1 MLPALKFHLSY
12 ALLAE
17 PKSSIFSLT
26 VALIAS
32 TPGARSF
39 LGSKPLPWRSLP
51 ASMYLRVAA
60 AKASWHSVLTLIL
73 ETPREIEA
81 STKSNRGQARCDIS
95 LRLFNDSDS
104 IGAEI
109 ELKYFKYDK
118 TQEAVTDNRFS
129 VLMDLENLELYKKRE
144 PRLMCYEFVY
154 TDNKNYANP
163 STTSGIKLAP
173 CITQS
178 YTYGGKTINLNACYE
193 AEWTAYGE
201 HYFMKTRI

>member
-1 MLPALKFHLSY
+1 MCK
-12 ALLAE
+12 
-17 PKSSIFSLT
+17 T
-26 VALIAS
+26 V
-32 TPGARSF
+32 
-39 LGSKPLPWRSLP
+39 SLP
-51 ASMYLRVAA
+51 KRMEQIISVSYDILCNKIANGSVIVQNEASLQMQFGVILKQVGQLYEFSDQDHF
-60 AKASWHSVLTLIL
+60 KIEL
-73 ETPREIEA
+73 ETPRDIEA

-178 YTYGGKTINLNACYE
+178 YTYGRKTINLNACYE

>member
-1 MLPALKFHLSY
+1 MCK
-12 ALLAE
+12 
-17 PKSSIFSLT
+17 T
-26 VALIAS
+26 V
-32 TPGARSF
+32 
-39 LGSKPLPWRSLP
+39 SLP
-51 ASMYLRVAA
+51 KRMEQIISVSYDILCNKIANGSIIVQNEASLQMQFGVILKQVGQLYEFSDQDHF
-60 AKASWHSVLTLIL
+60 KIEL

>member
-1 MLPALKFHLSY
+1 MCK
-12 ALLAE
+12 
-17 PKSSIFSLT
+17 T
-26 VALIAS
+26 V
-32 TPGARSF
+32 
-39 LGSKPLPWRSLP
+39 SLP
-51 ASMYLRVAA
+51 KRMEQIIRVSYDILCNKIANGSVIVQNEASLQMQFGVILKQVGQLYEFSDQDHF
-60 AKASWHSVLTLIL
+60 KIEL
-73 ETPREIEA
+73 ETPRDIEA

-178 YTYGGKTINLNACYE
+178 YTYGRKTINLNACYE

>member
-1 MLPALKFHLSY
+1 MCK
-12 ALLAE
+12 
-17 PKSSIFSLT
+17 T
-26 VALIAS
+26 V
-32 TPGARSF
+32 
-39 LGSKPLPWRSLP
+39 SLP
-51 ASMYLRVAA
+51 KRMEQIISVSYDILCNKIANGSIIVQNEASLQMQFGVILKQVGQLYEFSDQDHF
-60 AKASWHSVLTLIL
+60 KIEL
-73 ETPREIEA
+73 ETLRDIEA

-178 YTYGGKTINLNACYE
+178 YTYGRKTINLNACYE

>member
-1 MLPALKFHLSY
+1 MCK
-12 ALLAE
+12 
-17 PKSSIFSLT
+17 T
-26 VALIAS
+26 V
-32 TPGARSF
+32 
-39 LGSKPLPWRSLP
+39 SLP
-51 ASMYLRVAA
+51 KRMEQIISVSYDILCNKIANGSIIVQNEASLQMQFGVILKQVGQLYEFSDQDHF
-60 AKASWHSVLTLIL
+60 KIEL
-73 ETPREIEA
+73 ETPRDIEA
-81 STKSNRGQARCDIS
+81 STKRNRGQARSDIS

-154 TDNKNYANP
+154 TNNKNYANP

-178 YTYGGKTINLNACYE
+178 YTYGRKTINLNACYE

>member
-1 MLPALKFHLSY
+1 MCK
-12 ALLAE
+12 
-17 PKSSIFSLT
+17 T
-26 VALIAS
+26 V
-32 TPGARSF
+32 
-39 LGSKPLPWRSLP
+39 SLP
-51 ASMYLRVAA
+51 KRMEQIISVSYDILCNKIANGSIIVQNEASLQMQFGVILKQVGQLYEFSDQDHF
-60 AKASWHSVLTLIL
+60 KIEL

-178 YTYGGKTINLNACYE
+178 YTYGGRLLI
-193 AEWTAYGE
+193 
-201 HYFMKTRI
+201 

>member
-1 MLPALKFHLSY
+1 MCK
-12 ALLAE
+12 
-17 PKSSIFSLT
+17 T
-26 VALIAS
+26 V
-32 TPGARSF
+32 
-39 LGSKPLPWRSLP
+39 SLP
-51 ASMYLRVAA
+51 KRMEQIISVSYDILCNKIANGSIIVQNEASLQMQFGVILKQVGQLYEFSDQDHF
-60 AKASWHSVLTLIL
+60 KIEL
-73 ETPREIEA
+73 ETPRDIEA
-81 STKSNRGQARCDIS
+81 STKSNRGQARSDIS

-178 YTYGGKTINLNACYE
+178 YTYGRKTINLNACYE